1 MPRAIA
7 AEAGFRLAISG
18 DLAGP
23 VHVTQMRG
31 VPLVRALRRP
41 LGETSMVMR
50 LEVASEDRRV
60 AELRLRRCPDNDR
73 GASPPGAET
82 KARTMEGEIENDA

>member
-1 MPRAIA
+1 
-7 AEAGFRLAISG
+7 
-18 DLAGP
+18 
-23 VHVTQMRG
+23 MRG

-50 LEVASEDRRV
+50 LEAASDHGEARRV

-73 GASPPGAET
+73 GASPPGADT
-82 KARTMEGEIENDA
+82 KARTTEGKSRINA